1 MNMGL
6 LLAALP
12 LLVGGCQRDQP
23 QQKEMRQ
30 QSTPL
35 PSASVS
41 AKPVVLT
48 PVQKQVLEMARKALV
63 ERGYS
68 DAGMEFGLGQYGD
81 MWRVSFM
88 KYQPGVRS
96 SPGFL
101 VKIRASDLTVISVQE
116 YQ

>member
-12 LLVGGCQRDQP
+12 LLVGGCHRDQK
-23 QQKEMRQ
+23 QQEEVRQ
-30 QSTPL
+30 QSAPL
-35 PSASVS
+35 PSASAGTKS
-41 AKPVVLT
+41 VVLM
-48 PVQKQVLEMARKALV
+48 PVQKQVLEIARKALV

-68 DAGMEFGLGQYGD
+68 DVGMEFGRGQYGD
-81 MWRVSFM
+81 VWRVSFM

-101 VKIRASDLTVISVQE
+101 VKIRASDLTVILVQE